1 MNMLKQQ
8 VTHRKYGAG
17 TVTSL
22 NGSVITVFFEQYGS
36 HSFRYPDAFLK
47 DLRATQPEVQRFAEE
62 AAEQET

>member
-17 TVTSL
+17 TVTGL
-22 NGSVITVFFEQYGS
+22 NGGVVTVFFEQYGS

-47 DLRATQPEVQRFAEE
+47 ELKAVQPEVQRFAEE
-62 AAEQET
+62 VARQA